1 MPGYWIARA
10 HINNPTEYKK
20 YTDKVPQIVGSYGAK
35 ILARGGRFQIMEGP
49 EEFHRFVVIE
59 FPTFEAA
66 VECFESDE
74 YKGAAS
80 FRRSGA
86 GNVEITIVESG
97 DATLR

>member
-1 MPGYWIARA
+1 MPGYWLARA
-10 HINNPTEYKK
+10 HINDPTEYKK
-20 YTDKVPQIVGSYGAK
+20 YTDQVPQIVGSYGAK

-74 YKGAAS
+74 YKAAAS
-80 FRRSGA
+80 FRRGGA